1 MRKKFLVCSDYGMG
15 GTWAY
20 LLADSEEQ
28 ILQRFRD
35 LAVVHELPGS
45 WSEQAR
51 KAVEDCVIDIDSIDP
66 DDPSAKWLLK
76 LQRLVLPGDAQFHDG
91 ASGNP

>member
-1 MRKKFLVCSDYGMG
+1 MG

-28 ILQRFRD
+28 IRHRFHD
-35 LAVVHELPGS
+35 LAIVDEMPDS

-51 KAVEDCVIDIDSIDP
+51 KAVEDCVIDIDGIDP
-66 DDPSAKWLLK
+66 DDPSEKWLLK
-76 LQRLVLPGDAQFHDG
+76 LQRLVLPGDTQFHNG
-91 ASGNP
+91 ASGKP